1 MRLLKKAK
9 CTLTLG
15 GPDSGWLPNGA
26 APYSTNEQKLLLEIR
41 SSADGYFLVST
52 PEAGG
57 ASADTWHRSLEEAM
71 SQAEYQ
77 FGVPASAWQE
87 VAA

>member
-1 MRLLKKAK
+1 MRLLKKAI

-15 GPDSGWLPNGA
+15 WSDSGWRPNGA

-41 SSADGYFLVST
+41 SSADGYFLIST
-52 PEAGG
+52 PEDGG
-57 ASADTWHRSLEEAM
+57 PSADTWHRSVEEAM
-71 SQAEYQ
+71 SQAEFQ
-77 FGVPASAWQE
+77 FGIPVTAWQE